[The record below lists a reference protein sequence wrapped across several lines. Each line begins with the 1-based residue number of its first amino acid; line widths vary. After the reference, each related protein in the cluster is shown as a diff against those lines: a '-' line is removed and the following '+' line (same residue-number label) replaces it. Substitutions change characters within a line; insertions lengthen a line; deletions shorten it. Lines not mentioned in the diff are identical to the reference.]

1 MARISRRPVA
11 VFLPLPMTAHTSRLK
26 LPSRKHA
33 AIGAG
38 CVLLAIAVA
47 ALLFSGGQTLPGAQ
61 NTPELLAPYTPSSN
75 EDSVSAY
82 TPKPHSNTVTILPR
96 SASVRASQP
105 DLSASDAL
113 AVLPDEEVTIVEEAS
128 PPETAPADAPAAEPA
143 H

>member
-1 MARISRRPVA
+1 MSE
-11 VFLPLPMTAHTSRLK
+11 HTSRLK

-38 CVLLAIAVA
+38 LVLLAIIVA
-47 ALLFSGGQTLPGAQ
+47 TLLSSGGQTLPGAQ
-61 NTPELLAPYTPSSN
+61 NGPELLAPYTPSSN

-96 SASVRASQP
+96 AASVRSPQP
-105 DLSASDAL
+105 DQAASDAL
-113 AVLPDEEVTIVEEAS
+113 AILAEEVTIVEEAV
-128 PPETAPADAPAAEPA
+128 PPSAEPADTPAAELT

>member
-1 MARISRRPVA
+1 MSE
-11 VFLPLPMTAHTSRLK
+11 HTPRLK

-38 CVLLAIAVA
+38 LVLLAIIVA
-47 ALLFSGGQTLPGAQ
+47 TLLSSGGQTLPGAQ
-61 NTPELLAPYTPSSN
+61 NGPELLAPYTPSSN

-96 SASVRASQP
+96 AASVRTPQP
-105 DLSASDAL
+105 DQAASDAL
-113 AVLPDEEVTIVEEAS
+113 AVLAEDEVTIVEEAA
-128 PPETAPADAPAAEPA
+128 PPSAEPADTPAAELT

>member
-1 MARISRRPVA
+1 MSE
-11 VFLPLPMTAHTSRLK
+11 HTSRLK

-38 CVLLAIAVA
+38 LVLLAIIVA
-47 ALLFSGGQTLPGAQ
+47 TLLSSGGQTLPGAQ
-61 NTPELLAPYTPSSN
+61 NGPELLAPYTPSSN

-96 SASVRASQP
+96 ATSVRTTQP
-105 DLSASDAL
+105 DQAASDAL
-113 AVLPDEEVTIVEEAS
+113 AILAEEVTIVEEAA
-128 PPETAPADAPAAEPA
+128 PPSAEPTDSPAAELT

>member
-1 MARISRRPVA
+1 MSE
-11 VFLPLPMTAHTSRLK
+11 HTSRLK

-38 CVLLAIAVA
+38 LVLLAIIVA
-47 ALLFSGGQTLPGAQ
+47 TLLSSGGQTLPGAQ
-61 NTPELLAPYTPSSN
+61 NGPELLAPYTPSSN

-96 SASVRASQP
+96 ATSVRTTQP
-105 DLSASDAL
+105 DQAASDAL
-113 AVLPDEEVTIVEEAS
+113 ATLAEEVTIVEEAA
-128 PPETAPADAPAAEPA
+128 PPSAEPADTPAAELT